1 MSEEISDK
9 TVRAVLR
16 RFYFEVLIEVEKLTA
31 DGYSLAS
38 ANNIAMLRVLKR
50 HGVGTR

>member
-1 MSEEISDK
+1 MSEGISEK

-16 RFYFEVLIEVEKLTA
+16 RFYFEVLIEIEKLTPL
-31 DGYSLAS
+31 GFSLAS

-50 HGVGTR
+50 YGVGTK